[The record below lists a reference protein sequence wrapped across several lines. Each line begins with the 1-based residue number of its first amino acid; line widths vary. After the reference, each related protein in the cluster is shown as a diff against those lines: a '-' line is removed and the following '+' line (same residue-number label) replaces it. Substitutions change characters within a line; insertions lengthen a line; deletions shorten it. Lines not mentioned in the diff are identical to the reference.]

1 MSTISVGQKI
11 IAPVGSSSRFNALF
25 GSQKLEERVLL
36 GNPVNGR
43 VPIRFTRNVGSSNSA
58 DYSLSPESKLLEMA
72 NVQKAKI
79 LNSDDLPAADKNVI
93 KLWSASNLWEHK
105 DGVTT
110 LNRDFRTWATFGE
123 NGLITNLTNE
133 RPDSN
138 SYTELLINE
147 DNSLGMGLRQNAPL
161 ELYGQLEIINWLLSQ
176 VTTTL
181 K

>member
-1 MSTISVGQKI
+1 MSTISIGQKVVTPI
-11 IAPVGSSSRFNALF
+11 GSSGRFNALF

-43 VPIRFTRNVGSSNSA
+43 VPIRFTSNVDSNSSA
-58 DYSLSPESKLLEMA
+58 DYSLSPESRLLEMA

-79 LNSDDLPAADKNVI
+79 LNGDDLSTTDKNVI
-93 KLWSASNLWEHK
+93 RLWSAPNLWEHQE
-105 DGVTT
+105 GIAA
-110 LNRDFRTWATFGE
+110 LNRNFRTWAIFGE
-123 NGLITNLTNE
+123 DGLITNLTNE